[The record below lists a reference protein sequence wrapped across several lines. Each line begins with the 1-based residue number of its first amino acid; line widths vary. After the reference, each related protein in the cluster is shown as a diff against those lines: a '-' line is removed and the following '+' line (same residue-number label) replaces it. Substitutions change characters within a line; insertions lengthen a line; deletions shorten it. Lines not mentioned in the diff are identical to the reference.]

1 MLGKRKKMSTLR
13 KSGRFDILT
22 QHFVLGY
29 HISCLQHVLGTNPI
43 RQILIV
49 CTAIAKWKTSKPFLC
64 LQ

>member
-29 HISCLQHVLGTNPI
+29 YIACLQHVLGTNPI
-43 RQILIV
+43 RQI
-49 CTAIAKWKTSKPFLC
+49 
-64 LQ
+64 